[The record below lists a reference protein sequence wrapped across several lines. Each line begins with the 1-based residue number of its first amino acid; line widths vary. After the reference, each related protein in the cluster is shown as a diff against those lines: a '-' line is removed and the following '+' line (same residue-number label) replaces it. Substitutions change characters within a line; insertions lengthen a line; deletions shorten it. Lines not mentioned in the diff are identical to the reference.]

1 MNSER
6 EERKK
11 GRGGEGERER
21 DRGAIRGRRVFHA
34 AVGACARIHTHIV
47 IRGKVCATP
56 VSNRE

>member
-11 GRGGEGERER
+11 RRERER

-34 AVGACARIHTHIV
+34 AVGACARIHTHTSSKSV
-47 IRGKVCATP
+47 RYASVK
-56 VSNRE
+56 